1 MSSKGATGDSMALK
15 PGLGLVLDCHDPEAL
30 APFWAAALDY
40 VSLGSVGNY
49 VVLVPAAP
57 PGPKLLLQ
65 RVGEEKTGK
74 NRMHMDIEVSDVES
88 FTSRLGQLGGRRI
101 SNGVEA
107 EHGSRWI
114 VMDDP
119 EGNEFCVCDGGA
131 GKQETAAEIAPHA
144 RRSVRGSRP
153 HTT

>member
-1 MSSKGATGDSMALK
+1 MVTGDSMAVK
-15 PGLGLVLDCHDPEAL
+15 PGLGLVLDCHDPKAL

-49 VVLVPAAP
+49 VVLVPDAR

-65 RVGEEKTGK
+65 RVDEKKTAK
-74 NRMHMDIEVSDVES
+74 NRMHMDIEVADIES
-88 FTSRLGQLGGRRI
+88 LAGRLEQLGGSRTGK
-101 SNGVEA
+101 GVEA

-131 GKQETAAEIAPHA
+131 GEP
-144 RRSVRGSRP
+144 
-153 HTT
+153 

>member
-1 MSSKGATGDSMALK
+1 VSSKKAAGDSVAVK
-15 PGLGLVLDCHDPEAL
+15 PGLGLVLDCRDPEAL

-49 VVLVPAAP
+49 VVLVPDAR

-65 RVGEEKTGK
+65 RVGDEKTGK
-74 NRMHMDIEVSDVES
+74 NRMHMDIEVSDIES
-88 FTSRLGQLGGRRI
+88 LASRLEQLGGRRI
-101 SNGVEA
+101 SDGVEA
-107 EHGSRWI
+107 GHGSRWI

-131 GKQETAAEIAPHA
+131 GEP
-144 RRSVRGSRP
+144 
-153 HTT
+153 

>member
-1 MSSKGATGDSMALK
+1 MVTGDSMAVK
-15 PGLGLVLDCHDPEAL
+15 PGLGLVLDCHDPKAL

-49 VVLVPAAP
+49 VVLVPDAR

-65 RVGEEKTGK
+65 RVDEKKTAK
-74 NRMHMDIEVSDVES
+74 NRMHMDIEVADIES
-88 FTSRLGQLGGRRI
+88 LAGRLEQLGGRRTGK
-101 SNGVEA
+101 GVEA

-131 GKQETAAEIAPHA
+131 GEP
-144 RRSVRGSRP
+144 
-153 HTT
+153 

>member
-88 FTSRLGQLGGRRI
+88 FTSRLEQLGGRRI

>member
-1 MSSKGATGDSMALK
+1 MAVK
-15 PGLGLVLDCHDPEAL
+15 PGLGLVLDCHDPKAL

-49 VVLVPAAP
+49 VVLVPDAR

-65 RVGEEKTGK
+65 RVDEKKTAK
-74 NRMHMDIEVSDVES
+74 NRMHMDIEVADIES
-88 FTSRLGQLGGRRI
+88 LAGRLEQLGGRRTGK
-101 SNGVEA
+101 GVEA

-131 GKQETAAEIAPHA
+131 GEP
-144 RRSVRGSRP
+144 
-153 HTT
+153 